1 MSRPPVDLII
11 DPRDQVPIYTD
22 TTDSQDTSLSRQQS
36 RVSSNGEGTIRRIK
50 SLTDFHLYLS
60 PSRLAHIDVLSDSD
74 TDSEDEDH
82 SPPPLRRAL
91 RPSILEKDE
100 IPTARQRPRLQLLG
114 KQGDEDVRSYS
125 DRLQQHH
132 AKVLQTYK
140 SAFQQETIVSR
151 LSVPGHAQM
160 QDTLPPRPTTPS
172 APTTPGPPVVA
183 SDLARNHSSE
193 LQVQPI
199 SAFSANINPWY
210 GYPAVLTGTT
220 VRPRYQ
226 RNRKRDLVKT
236 LLFLF
241 ILRIQS
247 WRDAFERFLGLNG
260 LGTWGYLS
268 SSRQRG
274 HTEEMKDPG
283 QGLVN
288 SSLKG
293 DISKANADKDWIWMA
308 VTFLLLRGTW
318 VRILGGPLEAVGL
331 GSVRGMLGLV

>member
-1 MSRPPVDLII
+1 
-11 DPRDQVPIYTD
+11 
-22 TTDSQDTSLSRQQS
+22 
-36 RVSSNGEGTIRRIK
+36 
-50 SLTDFHLYLS
+50 
-60 PSRLAHIDVLSDSD
+60 
-74 TDSEDEDH
+74 
-82 SPPPLRRAL
+82 
-91 RPSILEKDE
+91 
-100 IPTARQRPRLQLLG
+100 
-114 KQGDEDVRSYS
+114 
-125 DRLQQHH
+125 
-132 AKVLQTYK
+132 
-140 SAFQQETIVSR
+140 
-151 LSVPGHAQM
+151 
-160 QDTLPPRPTTPS
+160 
-172 APTTPGPPVVA
+172 VA
-183 SDLARNHSSE
+183 SDLARNNHVSE

-268 SSRQRG
+268 SSGQRS
-274 HTEEMKDPG
+274 HAEEMKDPG

-293 DISKANADKDWIWMA
+293 DMSKANADKDWIWMA